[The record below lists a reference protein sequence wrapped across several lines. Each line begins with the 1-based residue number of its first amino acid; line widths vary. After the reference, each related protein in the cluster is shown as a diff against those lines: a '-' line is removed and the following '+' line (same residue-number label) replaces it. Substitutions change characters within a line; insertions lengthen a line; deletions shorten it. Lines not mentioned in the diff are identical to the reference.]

1 MNVKR
6 RLQALEFEAARQAS
20 HDAGRFEASQR
31 DLCCPLPEKATLGE
45 KAEAFKLLTAGQA
58 AIRRDRTN
66 HGPLLAFRDFVIG
79 LHRRYGGPFANE
91 ELSNA

>member
-1 MNVKR
+1 MNIKKR
-6 RLQALEFEAARQAS
+6 LHALEFEADRQAS

-58 AIRRDRTN
+58 AIRQDRTN
-66 HGPLLAFRDFVIG
+66 QGPLLAFRDFAIG
-79 LHRRYGGPFANE
+79 LHRKYNGPFAAE